1 MMQQDPFTRTPLFG
15 TLRGGLATSAKDRNL
30 QTTYLVSEMKICLSA
45 LWGRSVP
52 NLFESKDGWEEE
64 DNLRGV

>member
-1 MMQQDPFTRTPLFG
+1 MMQQDPFTRTRLFG
-15 TLRGGLATSAKDRNL
+15 IFRGQQAASAKARNP